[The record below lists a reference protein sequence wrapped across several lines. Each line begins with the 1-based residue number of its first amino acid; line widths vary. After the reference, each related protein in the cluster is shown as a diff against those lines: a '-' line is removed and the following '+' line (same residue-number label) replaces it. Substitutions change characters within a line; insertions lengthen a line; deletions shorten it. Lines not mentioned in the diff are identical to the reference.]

1 MAISAGNICTYGEL
15 VQDALNRICNIAQN
29 IDSFRNVP
37 EEFQNGYS
45 RIIHR
50 HNFNTTVSWDGNGT
64 EVKPV
69 GTSASMKW
77 TLNNHLCAVV
87 PRATVEQQFNEFMTQ
102 RGIVQKSNTLMSFKG
117 ILNFYAN
124 LSAFCCGRLFSL
136 TGQRNSAEVIFYDST
151 ASGSDS
157 FPPVST
163 NDSNIETTL
172 DDLNVFASEL
182 IENLNRPSRVVNAI
196 YTTNLSCCSSSSSSC
211 SSSCSSSSSSSCSSS
226 SSSSFFIAF
235 MKLV

>member
-15 VQDALNRICNIAQN
+15 VQDALNRICSIAQN
-29 IDSFRNVP
+29 IDTFRDVP
-37 EEFQNGYS
+37 NEFRNGYS
-45 RIIHR
+45 WTMQ
-50 HNFNTTVSWDGNGT
+50 HNFNTNVSWDGKGPQ
-64 EVKPV
+64 VGPS
-69 GTSASMKW
+69 GTSAHMSW
-77 TLNNHLCAVV
+77 TLNNGLCVVV

-102 RGIVQKSNTLMSFKG
+102 RGIAQKSNTLMSFKG

-124 LSAFCCGRLFSL
+124 LSAFCCDRLFSL
-136 TGQRNSAEVIFYDST
+136 TGHRNTAEVIFYDQS
-151 ASGSDS
+151 ASGSDG

-163 NDSNIETTL
+163 NDSNTETTL
-172 DDLNVFASEL
+172 DDLNVFANEL
-182 IENLNRPSRVVNAI
+182 IENLNRPSRVLNAI
-196 YTTNLSCCSSSSSSC
+196 YTTNLTCCSSSSSSC

>member
-1 MAISAGNICTYGEL
+1 MAISAGNICTYGQL

-45 RIIHR
+45 KTEYHS
-50 HNFNTTVSWDGNGT
+50 FTTSVSWDGKGT
-64 EVKPV
+64 QVNPTS
-69 GTSASMKW
+69 TSASMKW
-77 TLNNHLCAVV
+77 TLNNNFCVVV

-102 RGIVQKSNTLMSFKG
+102 RGIAQKSNTLMSFKG

-136 TGQRNSAEVIFYDST
+136 TGQRNSAEVIFYD
-151 ASGSDS
+151 ASAQGGDG

-182 IENLNRPSRVVNAI
+182 VENLNRPSRVLNAI